1 MLGGVQY
8 SVEGGEGG
16 RGKDCVL
23 LAEKSLSSWLHFRTF
38 YSFYIFAVI
47 FQIVKAKKPG
57 QAQETSFKQYKSSFL
72 HKKPYIYQLKIN
84 MHMCIKGRN
93 AQLPVFLPSCS
104 RGRGGEAAKLS

>member
-38 YSFYIFAVI
+38 KGLFFSFYIFAVI
-47 FQIVKAKKPG
+47 FQIVKTKKPG

-72 HKKPYIYQLKIN
+72 HKKTI
-84 MHMCIKGRN
+84 H
-93 AQLPVFLPSCS
+93 LP
-104 RGRGGEAAKLS
+104 A